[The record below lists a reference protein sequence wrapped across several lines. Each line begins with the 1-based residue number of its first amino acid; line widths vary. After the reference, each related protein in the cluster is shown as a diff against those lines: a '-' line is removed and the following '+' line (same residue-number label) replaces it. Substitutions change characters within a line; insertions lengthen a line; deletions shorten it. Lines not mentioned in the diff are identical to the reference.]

1 MALQTV
7 FNDIELGDLLNVA
20 NRKKREGWRAVQVL
34 CTNTEEGIDMTYAFE
49 KENILENY
57 RIRGITR
64 ETTVPS
70 LQGMFLGLFPFEN
83 EAADLFGVHVEG
95 MVLDFAGQFYQLAA
109 KAPMTIISPEQK
121 AAREKAR
128 KAAAAKAAKE
138 AQAASPAPAPE
149 APAPAAKAV
158 AAGAVTTG
166 PTPEDLARKRSYDD
180 VEAKL
185 AGMDPARAEAVR
197 KAMRERGLHA
207 KPETSA
213 PSPAAPVA
221 EKAEAAVQAAARERK
236 GMTPEE
242 REAKIAALPPEKQER
257 VRKALELKAQKD
269 AAKAAAGK
277 DGE

>member
-49 KENILENY
+49 KGNILENY
-57 RIRGITR
+57 RIRGIAQ

-121 AAREKAR
+121 AAREKAKR
-128 KAAAAKAAKE
+128 AAAAKAAKE
-138 AQAASPAPAPE
+138 AQAASPAAAPQTPAPVA
-149 APAPAAKAV
+149 APPAAPVPA
-158 AAGAVTTG
+158 G
-166 PTPEDLARKRSYDD
+166 PTPEDLARKRSYDS

-185 AGMDPARAEAVR
+185 ASMDPARAEAVR

-207 KPETSA
+207 KPETGA
-213 PSPAAPVA
+213 AAPVA
-221 EKAEAAVQAAARERK
+221 PVAGKAEVATQAPAQKRK

-242 REAKIAALPPEKQER
+242 REAKIAALPPEKQEK